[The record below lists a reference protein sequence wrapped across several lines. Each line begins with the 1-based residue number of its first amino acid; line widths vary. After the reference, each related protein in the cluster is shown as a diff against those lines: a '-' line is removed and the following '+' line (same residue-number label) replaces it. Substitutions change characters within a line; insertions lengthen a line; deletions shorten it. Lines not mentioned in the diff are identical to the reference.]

1 MHWLWLWV
9 VLLLVPAMSHAQPAE
24 WTCNQQPG
32 NRFYWIERAFCDLE
46 LAGPERAQGVVIWN
60 HGISGTL
67 PSWQAPAAPAL
78 RMLQLR
84 GWDVIML
91 KRHHLAETAPGG
103 PLYRTV
109 QRTLEEVATQ
119 KKAGYRKVVLAGQSF
134 GGYVTLEAI
143 DSSPDLFAAIAFA
156 PGVRPGGGSGALDP
170 TEIERILGRANVGR
184 LALVLPKDD
193 AVFGNIARGVRA
205 QPILARR
212 DFPYLMVDETN
223 APEITGHGGGVTSRF
238 ALRYGHCLAE
248 FLGAATLP
256 VGRFA
261 CPPAGDDWRIVKDL
275 VMPLTA
281 PKFVVDPAEVSAG
294 IRALLGPRWTLLGD
308 TLVVVGP
315 VLERGRLRLMY
326 RTVGSVAIVDAT
338 VTDGAIRATLSN
350 KATVVVS
357 PEGAGTL
364 SWTSADGTRSL
375 QGTLTRGEP

>member
-1 MHWLWLWV
+1 MHWLWA
-9 VLLLVPAMSHAQPAE
+9 VLLLVPTVSHAQPAE
-24 WTCNQQPG
+24 WACNQQPG
-32 NRFYWIERAFCDLE
+32 NRFYWIERAFCDVE

-67 PSWQAPAAPAL
+67 PQWQAPAAPAL
-78 RMLQLR
+78 RVLQLR

-109 QRTLEEVATQ
+109 QRTLEEVVTQ

-156 PGVRPGGGSGALDP
+156 PGVRPSGGSGALDP

-193 AVFGNIARGVRA
+193 AVFGNIARGVRT

-248 FLGAATLP
+248 FLGAAALP

-261 CPPAGDDWRIVKDL
+261 CPPGGDDWRIVKDL
-275 VMPLTA
+275 VMPPTA
-281 PKFVVDPAEVSAG
+281 PKFVVDPAEVSAE

-315 VLERGRLRLMY
+315 VLERGRLRLIY

-375 QGTLTRGEP
+375 KGTLTRGEP